1 MIMDAG
7 RLIDRVAVVTGGA
20 SGIGRSLCLALA
32 RREAAAVVVADVDAP
47 GAAKVAAEIEAGGR
61 RALAVTA
68 DVGDA
73 AQAETLIRRAEDAFG
88 RVDLLFSNA
97 GIVVP
102 GGLEVPD
109 EAWSRTWAIN
119 VQSHVWLT
127 RAVLP
132 GMLARGEGY
141 LVYTASAAGLL
152 TELGSASYSVTKHA
166 VVALAEW
173 LSITY
178 GDQGIRVSCLC
189 PQLVDT
195 NLGATSRRLVP
206 QAPGAPTAASLA
218 EQAPGVPAAAGLAQE
233 DSLGVRHAGL
243 DGVLTPD
250 QVAGCVIET
259 MADERFLI
267 LPHPEVATYE
277 RRRADD
283 RERWLRGMRR
293 LLARLSAQA

>member
-1 MIMDAG
+1 MDVG
-7 RLIDRVAVVTGGA
+7 QRVAVVTGGA

-32 RREAAAVVVADVDAP
+32 RRGAAGVVVADIDAP
-47 GAAKVAAEIEAGGR
+47 GAADVTAEIEAGGH

-73 AQAETLIRRAEDAFG
+73 ADAEALIGRAEEAFG

-97 GIVVP
+97 GIAVA
-102 GGLEVPD
+102 GGLEVSD
-109 EAWSRTWAIN
+109 EAWSRSWAIN
-119 VQSHVWLT
+119 VQSHVYLT

-178 GDQGIRVSCLC
+178 DDQGIRVSCLC

-206 QAPGAPTAASLA
+206 QAPGGSAAASLA
-218 EQAPGVPAAAGLAQE
+218 AE
-233 DSLGVRHAGL
+233 DGLGVRHAGL

-250 QVAGCVIET
+250 QVADCVIET
-259 MADERFLI
+259 MAGERFLI

-293 LLARLSAQA
+293 LLARLSAQN